1 MLENS
6 LIRKP
11 RLILKFTTSQPGKK
25 TMTTHILPNILNG
38 EGNQT
43 MKFGQYNMRIIFL
56 ENLYTMCGEKTSSCP
71 LLKHQN

>member
-1 MLENS
+1 
-6 LIRKP
+6 
-11 RLILKFTTSQPGKK
+11 
-25 TMTTHILPNILNG
+25 MTTHILPNILSG